1 MKAFISGFALSL
13 VLASAALAAPATY
26 TIDKDHSNVQFSVR
40 HLMITDVTGR
50 FKDFEG
56 TFTLDP
62 EKAVVSDASFSA
74 DAASID
80 TNNAKRD
87 DHLRSEDFFD
97 AKKFPKLTLTNSKI
111 TKAGKDKF
119 KWNADLTMHG
129 VTKPVVFDL
138 VHKGNIK
145 DAWGNQRAG
154 FHATGKVNR
163 KDFGL
168 TWNKALE
175 GGGVTVG
182 DEVTISLD
190 VSAIQKAAAP
200 AGPAAAEAPAAAPT
214 KKK

>member
-1 MKAFISGFALSL
+1 MKSFITSLALTIA
-13 VLASAALAAPATY
+13 ASAAFAAPATY

-40 HLMITDVTGR
+40 HLMITDVSGR

-56 TFTLDP
+56 TFTFDG
-62 EKAVVSDASFSA
+62 EKASVTDATFSA
-74 DAASID
+74 DTASID
-80 TNNAKRD
+80 TSNAKRD
-87 DHLRSEDFFD
+87 DHLRSADFFD
-97 AKKFPKLTLTNSKI
+97 AKKHPKLTLTNSKI
-111 TKAGKDKF
+111 AKTGKDTF

-138 VHKGNIK
+138 VHKGDIK

-163 KDFGL
+163 KDYGL

-182 DEVTISLD
+182 DEVTITLD

-200 AGPAAAEAPAAAPT
+200 TGPAAAQAPAAAPS

>member
-1 MKAFISGFALSL
+1 MKAFVTGLALTL
-13 VLASAALAAPATY
+13 VAGGANAAPATY
-26 TIDKDHSNVQFSVR
+26 TIDKDHSNVQFTVR
-40 HLMITDVTGR
+40 HLMITDVAGR

-56 TFTLDP
+56 TFTFDQD
-62 EKAVVSDASFSA
+62 KGTVTDATFSA

-87 DHLRSEDFFD
+87 EHLRSPDFFD
-97 AKKFPKLTLTNSKI
+97 TKKFPKLTLTNSKI
-111 TKAGKDKF
+111 TKTGKDTY

-129 VTKPVVFDL
+129 VTKPVTFDL

-154 FHATGKVNR
+154 FQAMGKVNR

-168 TWNKALE
+168 TWNKAIE

-182 DEVTISLD
+182 DEVTINLD
-190 VSAIQKAAAP
+190 ASAIQKAAAP
-200 AGPAAAEAPAAAPT
+200 AGPAAAQAPAAGTT